1 MAAVVRSYGVDRETE
16 LELVRGVRAGEEAA
30 FDAIY
35 SVFNV
40 RLLAFLVRLMRR
52 REVAE
57 DLLEETWLRFVRHAD
72 RLQPDTQLGPWL
84 FTVARNLHVSY
95 CRTRALESDVAG
107 SLSLW
112 PMRTVDTPFELAA
125 RTEFENRL
133 ETALAGL
140 PTMFRE
146 ALLLVGVEG
155 MRPSE
160 AAAVCGITA
169 EAMRQRVHR
178 ARMLLGER
186 LGDGFESRWR
196 AGA

>member
-1 MAAVVRSYGVDRETE
+1 MRSNGVDRETE

-35 SVFNV
+35 SVFNG
-40 RLLAFLVRLMRR
+40 RLLGFLARLTRR
-52 REVAE
+52 REIAE
-57 DLLEETWLRFVRHAD
+57 DLVEETWLRFVRHAD

-95 CRTRALESDVAG
+95 CRARTLEGNVAG

-112 PMRTVDTPFELAA
+112 PAPTVSTPFELAA

-133 ETALAGL
+133 ETALAEL
-140 PTMFRE
+140 PTTFRE
-146 ALLLVGVEG
+146 ALLLVAVEG

-160 AAAVCGITA
+160 AASVCGITA
-169 EAMRQRVHR
+169 EAMRQRVRR

-186 LGDGFESRWR
+186 LGEGFESRCR
-196 AGA
+196 TGA

>member
-1 MAAVVRSYGVDRETE
+1 MRSNGVDWDTE
-16 LELVRGVRAGEEAA
+16 LALVRGVRAGEEAA

-35 SVFNV
+35 SMFNG
-40 RLLAFLVRLMRR
+40 RLLGFLARLTRR

-57 DLLEETWLRFVRHAD
+57 DLVEETWLRFVRHAD

-95 CRTRALESDVAG
+95 CRARVVELDVGG

-112 PMRTVDTPFELAA
+112 SASNVSTPFELAS
-125 RTEFENRL
+125 RREFEQRL
-133 ETALAGL
+133 EAALAEL
-140 PTMFRE
+140 PMTFRE

-160 AAAVCGITA
+160 AAAICGITA
-169 EAMRQRVHR
+169 EAMRQRVRR
-178 ARMLLGER
+178 ARLMLGER
-186 LGDGFESRWR
+186 LGEGFESRYR
-196 AGA
+196 TGA

>member
-1 MAAVVRSYGVDRETE
+1 MRSNGVDRDTE
-16 LELVRGVRAGEEAA
+16 LALVRGVRAGEEAA

-35 SVFNV
+35 SMFNG
-40 RLLAFLVRLMRR
+40 RLLGFLARLTRR

-57 DLLEETWLRFVRHAD
+57 DLVEETWLRFVRHAD

-95 CRTRALESDVAG
+95 CRARVVELDVGG

-112 PMRTVDTPFELAA
+112 SASNVSTPFELAS
-125 RTEFENRL
+125 RREFEQRL
-133 ETALAGL
+133 EAALAEL
-140 PTMFRE
+140 PMTFRE

-160 AAAVCGITA
+160 AAAICGITA
-169 EAMRQRVHR
+169 EAMRQRVRR
-178 ARMLLGER
+178 ARLMLGER
-186 LGDGFESRWR
+186 LGEGFESRYR
-196 AGA
+196 TGA